1 MKRGEIRP
9 LTSVRFFAAFWVVAY
24 HYLTPAL
31 LAHDAPAWLV
41 TASAAGFVGVPVFF
55 VLSGFVLAYNYGDA
69 DLRAPA
75 VRRSFWA
82 ARFAR
87 VYPLY
92 IVAFLLSVP
101 PALYAL
107 WTDVPGLPSVRDHAV
122 GAVLS
127 PLLLQAWAG
136 SAYEAW
142 NTPGWTLSVEAAFY
156 AAFPWLVSGP
166 RTRLPRLL
174 AAATLLSAGL
184 LAAHV
189 AGLLPSVA
197 FATRN
202 PIVHLPSFLAGA
214 WLARQLPAIR
224 ALRPAQSDALA
235 FAGLACIA
243 ATVAALAGPWG
254 PAPEAGNPLLNAIVL
269 VPAVALLVAGLAAPA
284 GRLVAWL
291 SAPALVLLG
300 NVSYGVYIL
309 QSPVARYVVHFPSA
323 LLGLEAASYLAFAC
337 LSVALLAVS
346 WLAYERLERPAQR
359 WLRSR
364 LDPARTR
371 KPEPVAT
378 PGPAPESAA

>member
-1 MKRGEIRP
+1 MKRSEIRP
-9 LTSVRFFAAFWVVAY
+9 LTSLRFVAAFWVVAY

-31 LAHDAPAWLV
+31 RAHGAPGWLV
-41 TASAAGFVGVPVFF
+41 TVSAAGFVGVPVFF
-55 VLSGFVLAYNYGDA
+55 VLSGFVLAYNYDGQ

-75 VRRSFWA
+75 ARRVFWA

-107 WTDVPGLPSVRDHAV
+107 WTNVPGLPSIRDHAV

-156 AAFPWLVSGP
+156 AAFPWMVSGP
-166 RTRLPRLL
+166 RQRLPRLL
-174 AAATLLSAGL
+174 AASTALSALL
-184 LAAHV
+184 LALHV
-189 AGLLPSVA
+189 TGLLPSVA

-202 PIVHLPSFLAGA
+202 PIIHAPSFMAGA
-214 WLARQLPAIR
+214 WLARQLPH
-224 ALRPAQSDALA
+224 LRTLAPGQSDALA
-235 FAGLACIA
+235 LAGVLCLGAV
-243 ATVAALAGPWG
+243 VAALMGPWG
-254 PAPEAGNPLLNAIVL
+254 PRPEVGNPLLNAIVL

-284 GRLVAWL
+284 GRLVGWL

-300 NVSYGVYIL
+300 HISYGVYIL
-309 QSPVARYVVHFPSA
+309 QSPVARYVVHFPASV
-323 LLGLEAASYLAFAC
+323 LGFDPASYVAFAW
-337 LSVALLAVS
+337 LSVVLLAVS

-359 WLRSR
+359 WLRAR
-364 LDPARTR
+364 LGQARPPPAR
-371 KPEPVAT
+371 EPS
-378 PGPAPESAA
+378 PAPVTD

>member
-1 MKRGEIRP
+1 MKRSEIRP
-9 LTSVRFFAAFWVVAY
+9 LTSLRFFAAFWVVAY

-31 LAHDAPAWLV
+31 RAHDAPGWLV
-41 TASAAGFVGVPVFF
+41 TFSAAGFVGVPVFF
-55 VLSGFVLAYNYGDA
+55 VLSGFVLAYNYGGQ
-69 DLRAPA
+69 DLRQPA
-75 VRRSFWA
+75 ARRSFWA

-107 WTDVPGLPSVRDHAV
+107 WTHVPGIPSARDHAV
-122 GAVLS
+122 GAILS
-127 PLLLQAWAG
+127 PLLLQAWGG

-156 AAFPWLVSGP
+156 LAFPWLVSGD
-166 RTRLPRLL
+166 RNRLPRLL
-174 AAATLLSAGL
+174 AASAFLSAAL

-214 WLARQLPAIR
+214 WLARQLPALR
-224 ALRPAQSDALA
+224 ALRPVQSDALA
-235 FAGLACIA
+235 LAGLACA
-243 ATVAALAGPWG
+243 GTVVAALMGPWG
-254 PAPEAGNPLLNAIVL
+254 PRPEAANPLLNAIIL
-269 VPAVALLVAGLAAPA
+269 VPAVAVLVAGLAAPA
-284 GRLVAWL
+284 GILVRWL

-300 NVSYGVYIL
+300 NISYGVYIL
-309 QSPVARYVVHFPSA
+309 QSPLARYAVHFPA
-323 LLGLEAASYLAFAC
+323 GLLGFQAASYAAFAW
-337 LSVALLAVS
+337 LSFVLLGAS

-359 WLRSR
+359 WLRAR
-364 LDPARTR
+364 LDPARQHGKDAVAAPSPTL
-371 KPEPVAT
+371 EP
-378 PGPAPESAA
+378 AA